1 MHRFLSR
8 SDESADLKRRAWV
21 TGLGVGPLKRP
32 LLYFVEAAR
41 HLNTATE
48 QTKDLQIP
56 LAAWKVNVSLGELY
70 RATHR
75 QDEAATCFGVAA
87 QLLRH
92 IAEQSPEPMQ
102 HSILTSEQFRALE
115 K

>member
-1 MHRFLSR
+1 MR
-8 SDESADLKRRAWV
+8 
-21 TGLGVGPLKRP
+21 VGPRKRT
-32 LLYFVEAAR
+32 LEYVEEAER

-75 QDEAATCFGVAA
+75 QDEAATCFGAAA